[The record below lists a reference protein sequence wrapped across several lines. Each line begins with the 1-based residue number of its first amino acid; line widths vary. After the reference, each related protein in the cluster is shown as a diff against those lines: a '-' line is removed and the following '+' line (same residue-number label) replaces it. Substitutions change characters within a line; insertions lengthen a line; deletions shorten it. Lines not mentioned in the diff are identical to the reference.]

1 MSKAAFTKFDLKRK
15 SKAEG
20 SMGIFSVEIGIGD
33 ADRERWTQLNAL
45 VDTGATI
52 TAAPASVLRELGVQ
66 PSMRRRFESAL
77 GEAREMDVGQTWVR
91 VEGEEIIT
99 LVLFNDEGTTPLLGA
114 LTLEAAFLGV
124 DPVHRKL
131 VSVAGLV

>member
-1 MSKAAFTKFDLKRK
+1 MSKEVFTKFDLQRK

-45 VDTGATI
+45 VDTGASI
-52 TAAPASVLRELGVQ
+52 TSAPASVLRELGVE